1 MSQSTSG
8 VKVTAKMPL
17 SQSLLRFENLQQK
30 VYKEGHFHELISR
43 EFSIILLRVSSAS
56 RPALSPFFLGQS
68 QSRLFNVVPLSG

>member
-43 EFSIILLRVSSAS
+43 EFSIILRVSSAS
-56 RPALSPFFLGQS
+56 RPALSPFFRS
-68 QSRLFNVVPLSG
+68 KSKSTF

>member
-43 EFSIILLRVSSAS
+43 EFSIILRVSSAA
-56 RPALSPFFLGQS
+56 ALFLGQS

>member
-43 EFSIILLRVSSAS
+43 EFSIILIVSSAS
-56 RPALSPFFLGQS
+56 RLALSPFFFRS
-68 QSRLFNVVPLSG
+68 KSKSTF

>member
-43 EFSIILLRVSSAS
+43 EFSIILRVSSAS
-56 RPALSPFFLGQS
+56 RPALSPFLGQS